1 MDEILTTWSTSLAQ
15 HQKTFAS
22 LAQQVSAWDR
32 MLVENAGKITSLYG
46 RCFQAERD
54 VAEVERQLSG
64 VEHGQVELESVLE
77 RYEGWVDEILESEG
91 VGEVGGVD
99 GERERTYA
107 TPPLSQSLTA
117 NYYAYSANRYKS
129 AELCATRLTDM
140 GHSLSSMI
148 EEINVAS
155 GKLGSNANSA
165 ATAAQRQDDPLAQI
179 VRVLNGH
186 LQQLQTIDSGAA
198 ELGRKVEQAQKEAR
212 SLEHGQGI
220 RDQGWVEGFGRSY
233 LGRS

>member
-1 MDEILTTWSTSLAQ
+1 MDEILTQWSTSLAQ

-77 RYEGWVDEILESEG
+77 RYEGWVDEILEAEG

-99 GERERTYA
+99 GERERTYV
-107 TPPLSQSLTA
+107 THPPQ
-117 NYYAYSANRYKS
+117 NRKKSTNVSNSYKS
-129 AELCATRLTDM
+129 AEFCSNRLTDM
-140 GHSLSSMI
+140 GHSLTSMI

-155 GKLGSNANSA
+155 GKLGSNSA
-165 ATAAQRQDDPLAQI
+165 SSSAAQRQDDPLAQI
-179 VRVLNGH
+179 VRVLNQH

-198 ELGRKVEQAQKEAR
+198 AFGKTVEAAQKEAR
-212 SLEHGQGI
+212 SLERGQGI

>member
-1 MDEILTTWSTSLAQ
+1 
-15 HQKTFAS
+15 
-22 LAQQVSAWDR
+22 

-107 TPPLSQSLTA
+107 TFPPSQYMVNDLT
-117 NYYAYSANRYKS
+117 YELNRYKT
-129 AELCATRLTDM
+129 AELCANRLTDM
-140 GHSLSSMI
+140 GHSLTSMI

-155 GKLGSNANSA
+155 GKLSSNNTASNAG
-165 ATAAQRQDDPLAQI
+165 QRQDDPLAQI

-186 LQQLQTIDSGAA
+186 LQQLQAIDSGAA
-198 ELGRKVEQAQKEAR
+198 DLGMKVELAQREAR
-212 SLEHGQGI
+212 SLERGQGI

>member
-1 MDEILTTWSTSLAQ
+1 
-15 HQKTFAS
+15 
-22 LAQQVSAWDR
+22 

-54 VAEVERQLSG
+54 VAEVERQLSA

-99 GERERTYA
+99 GERERTYV
-107 TPPLSQSLTA
+107 TPHSLTS
-117 NYYAYSANRYKS
+117 NDEAYSANRYKS

-155 GKLGSNANSA
+155 GKLGSNSSSA

-186 LQQLQTIDSGAA
+186 LQQLQTIDAGAA
-198 ELGRKVEQAQKEAR
+198 DLGRKVEQAQREAR
-212 SLEHGQGI
+212 SLERGQGI

>member
-1 MDEILTTWSTSLAQ
+1 M
-15 HQKTFAS
+15 
-22 LAQQVSAWDR
+22 
-32 MLVENAGKITSLYG
+32 ENAGKITSLYG

-77 RYEGWVDEILESEG
+77 RYEGWVDEILEAEG
-91 VGEVGGVD
+91 VGEVGGVEA
-99 GERERTYA
+99 ERESTYA
-107 TPPLSQSLTA
+107 IYPLPQNLDLEQHTDDVNS
-117 NYYAYSANRYKS
+117 YKS
-129 AELCATRLTDM
+129 AELCANRLTDM
-140 GHSLSSMI
+140 GHSLTSMI

-155 GKLGSNANSA
+155 GKLGSNSA
-165 ATAAQRQDDPLAQI
+165 AASQQKDDPLAQI

-212 SLEHGQGI
+212 SLERGQGI

-233 LGRS
+233 LGRP

>member
-1 MDEILTTWSTSLAQ
+1 MDEILTQWSTSLAQ

-22 LAQQVSAWDR
+22 LAQQVSSWDR

-77 RYEGWVDEILESEG
+77 RYESMVDEILEAEG
-91 VGEVGGVD
+91 IGEAGGVD

-107 TPPLSQSLTA
+107 TTPPTPNLHNQCA
-117 NYYAYSANRYKS
+117 NTIHSYKS
-129 AELCATRLTDM
+129 AELCANRLTDM
-140 GHSLSSMI
+140 GHSLTSMI

-155 GKLGSNANSA
+155 GKLGSNNS
-165 ATAAQRQDDPLAQI
+165 AAQRQDDPLAQI

-186 LQQLQTIDSGAA
+186 LQQLQAIDSGAA
-198 ELGRKVEQAQKEAR
+198 ELGKKVEVAQKEAR
-212 SLEHGQGI
+212 SLERGQGI

>member
-1 MDEILTTWSTSLAQ
+1 
-15 HQKTFAS
+15 
-22 LAQQVSAWDR
+22 
-32 MLVENAGKITSLYG
+32 MLVENAGQITSLYG

-64 VEHGQVELESVLE
+64 VEHGQVELEAVLE
-77 RYEGWVDEILESEG
+77 RYEGWVDEILEAEG

-99 GERERTYA
+99 GERERTYV
-107 TPPLSQSLTA
+107 PPFSFLFPKLDDEDGFA
-117 NYYAYSANRYKS
+117 DAVDRYKS

-155 GKLGSNANSA
+155 GKLGNN

-186 LQQLQTIDSGAA
+186 LQQLQSIDAGAA
-198 ELGRKVEQAQKEAR
+198 DLGRKVEQAQREAR
-212 SLEHGQGI
+212 SLERGQGI

>member
-1 MDEILTTWSTSLAQ
+1 M
-15 HQKTFAS
+15 
-22 LAQQVSAWDR
+22 
-32 MLVENAGKITSLYG
+32 ENAGKITSLYG

-107 TPPLSQSLTA
+107 TPPFLTP
-117 NYYAYSANRYKS
+117 NHLAYNANRYKS

-155 GKLGSNANSA
+155 GKLGSNANAA

-198 ELGRKVEQAQKEAR
+198 ELGRKVELAQREAR
-212 SLEHGQGI
+212 SLERGQGI

>member
-22 LAQQVSAWDR
+22 LAQQVSTWDR

-99 GERERTYA
+99 GERERTYV
-107 TPPLSQSLTA
+107 TFPPFHKHVLVDDLTYVL
-117 NYYAYSANRYKS
+117 NSYKS
-129 AELCATRLTDM
+129 AELCANRLTDM
-140 GHSLSSMI
+140 GHSLTSMI

-155 GKLGSNANSA
+155 GKLSSNSASNAG
-165 ATAAQRQDDPLAQI
+165 QKQDDPLAQI

-186 LQQLQTIDSGAA
+186 LQQLQAIDSGAA
-198 ELGRKVEQAQKEAR
+198 DLGRKVEQAQREAR
-212 SLEHGQGI
+212 SLERGQGI
-220 RDQGWVEGFGRSY
+220 RDQGWVDGFGRSY

>member
-1 MDEILTTWSTSLAQ
+1 MDEILTQWSTSLAQ

-22 LAQQVSAWDR
+22 LAQQVSTWDR

-77 RYEGWVDEILESEG
+77 RYEGWVDEILEAEG

-99 GERERTYA
+99 GERERTYVTTQTHPKA
-107 TPPLSQSLTA
+107 RLT
-117 NYYAYSANRYKS
+117 NMSSSYKS
-129 AELCATRLTDM
+129 AEVCANRLTDM
-140 GHSLSSMI
+140 GHSLTSMI
-148 EEINVAS
+148 EEINLAS
-155 GKLGSNANSA
+155 SKLGSNSASSA
-165 ATAAQRQDDPLAQI
+165 ASASRQDDPLAQI
-179 VRVLNGH
+179 VRVLNQH
-186 LQQLQTIDSGAA
+186 LQQLQGIDSGAA
-198 ELGRKVEQAQKEAR
+198 ELGKRVEGAQKEAR
-212 SLEHGQGI
+212 NLERGQGI
-220 RDQGWVEGFGRSY
+220 REQGWVEGFGRSY